1 MAYSSIITNS
11 YVRIDQEPASVG
23 HRVLAR
29 TIDSLF
35 AVCLRFIDLRALW
48 YLYQSHRKKEIDLVL
63 AIMIVVCFLPALCYS
78 LLWEVFNR
86 GQSPGKRF
94 AGIRVVMRDGSPL
107 HFLPTCC
114 VG

>member
-29 TIDSLF
+29 TIDSLLLF
-35 AVCLRFIDLRALW
+35 AYVLLISVLCGIYINLTE
-48 YLYQSHRKKEIDLVL
+48 KKEIDLVL

-78 LLWEVFNR
+78 LLW
-86 GQSPGKRF
+86 
-94 AGIRVVMRDGSPL
+94 
-107 HFLPTCC
+107 
-114 VG
+114 